1 MIAAPFRTD
10 EQDFMKTRRTTLRI
24 LLVAA
29 ALAASG
35 ASTGADDART
45 TALRAAEIKRFE
57 ANVNADAK
65 ALGQLLDDGLEYVH
79 SNGELDS
86 KQSFIESLVSGRRDY
101 ARTEADIETIRIHGD
116 VAIIRGK
123 AKVTVVDGSTSRDL
137 HLGYTDVWLW
147 KDGRWQMTAWRSV
160 RLPDSPVK

>member
-1 MIAAPFRTD
+1 
-10 EQDFMKTRRTTLRI
+10 MKTRRTTLRI

-29 ALAASG
+29 AMAASG
-35 ASTGADDART
+35 ASPGADDART
-45 TALRAAEIKRFE
+45 PGLRAAEIKRFE

-65 ALGQLLDDGLEYVH
+65 TLGQLLDDGLEYVH

-86 KQSFIESLVSGRRDY
+86 KQSFIESLTSGRRDY
-101 ARTEADIETIRIHGD
+101 AKSEAEIESIRILGD

-123 AKVTVVDGSTSRDL
+123 AKVTVIDAGTSRDL
-137 HLGYTDVWLW
+137 HIGYTDVWVW
-147 KDGRWQMTAWRSV
+147 KDGRWQMTAWRSA